1 VVHNLWNAG
10 DVLEPTIL
18 FRIIEVLQSTYKAG
32 NLHITEQLSF
42 LSLLM
47 ARFRV
52 HPGSFST
59 QDNSQKG
66 SNMNTFKSLNRL
78 ILNSLSEMGDGSLV
92 LELMWDNLSKEIV
105 RIQTMLCF
113 YVFTQ
118 NPLNSYM
125 FVLCRH
131 RYHLYIT

>member
-1 VVHNLWNAG
+1 MVHNLWNAG

-52 HPGSFST
+52 HPGEYFFFLEG
-59 QDNSQKG
+59 KL
-66 SNMNTFKSLNRL
+66 F
-78 ILNSLSEMGDGSLV
+78 LV
-92 LELMWDNLSKEIV
+92 
-105 RIQTMLCF
+105 
-113 YVFTQ
+113 
-118 NPLNSYM
+118 
-125 FVLCRH
+125 
-131 RYHLYIT
+131 